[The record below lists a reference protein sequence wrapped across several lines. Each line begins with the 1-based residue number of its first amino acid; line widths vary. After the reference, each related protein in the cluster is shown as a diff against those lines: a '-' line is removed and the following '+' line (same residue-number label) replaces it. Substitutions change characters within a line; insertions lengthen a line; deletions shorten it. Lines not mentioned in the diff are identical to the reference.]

1 MSAPFIPLTLSIK
14 PATPANGSAFQRLAT
29 LPQPHPGFPAA
40 ATTPC
45 TQHAAATPVV
55 SLRRDGEIVT
65 HIRIQCACGQ
75 LIELECVS

>member
-1 MSAPFIPLTLSIK
+1 MSAPFIPLTLPIN
-14 PATPANGSAFQRLAT
+14 PATPANGSAFQP
-29 LPQPHPGFPAA
+29 LPQPQPGFPAA

-55 SLRRDGEIVT
+55 TLRRDGEIVT

-75 LIELECVS
+75 GIEL